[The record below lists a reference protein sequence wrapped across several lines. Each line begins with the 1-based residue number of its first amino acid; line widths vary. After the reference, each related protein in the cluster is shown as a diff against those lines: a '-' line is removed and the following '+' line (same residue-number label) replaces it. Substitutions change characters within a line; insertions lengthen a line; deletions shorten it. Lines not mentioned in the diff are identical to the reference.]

1 MSRSAIVSAL
11 IVSACTAGLLAQAAP
26 QLNVR
31 TGLWEITTVMKMG
44 GDMPKMDLSQVPP
57 AQRAQM
63 EAMMKQMMSDRTD
76 TSKSCVTAE
85 DLKDGSFM
93 TGGDDVQCQQVIA
106 VNTRTALES
115 TVTCKGERAMTGKLR
130 VDAPTPTA
138 MNAKMN
144 ATSTDDGR
152 TMTIDMTMTGKWLA
166 ADCGTVK

>member
-1 MSRSAIVSAL
+1 MSRSAIASVLMVSAFA
-11 IVSACTAGLLAQAAP
+11 VGLLAQAP

-44 GDMPKMDLSQVPP
+44 GDMPKIDFSQMPA

-63 EAMMKQMMSDRTD
+63 EAVMKAMMNERTE

-93 TGGDDVQCQQVIA
+93 TGDDDLKCQQAIT

-115 TVTCKGERAMTGKLR
+115 TVTCTGERTMTGKLR
-130 VDAPTPTA
+130 VDAPAPTT

-144 ATSTDDGR
+144 ATTTEDGQ
-152 TMTIDMTMTGKWLA
+152 TMTIDLAMTGKWLA
-166 ADCGTVK
+166 ADCGEVK